1 MKYPRFFAFLIG
13 ISILFPVTFATSG
26 AGQTNKKPVKPTPQ
40 DSQPAKVAVT
50 QLDLL
55 GSPQEREILAEINLA
70 RTNPAQYLSYLEDFK
85 KSYRGKEIKYSD
97 GSTLVTNEGVSALEE
112 AISFVRGL
120 KPLPP
125 LELRKGLIL
134 GAKDHVNDLVKTGQS
149 GHRGSDGSML
159 EDRLNRYGNWSV
171 SVGEDIVYRSRKAR
185 EDVIALIID
194 DGVKSRGHRKNIFKS
209 DFHVIGL
216 ALSPAS
222 KTPPMCVITF
232 AGGFADKAASAP
244 EKPTAQKF

>member
-1 MKYPRFFAFLIG
+1 MKSAIIRVLLLLITTAF
-13 ISILFPVTFATSG
+13 
-26 AGQTNKKPVKPTPQ
+26 AGQAAKAQTKRTAHSTPNQ
-40 DSQPAKVAVT
+40 AKVSTPPAAK
-50 QLDLL
+50 LELL
-55 GSPQEREILAEINLA
+55 STPQEREILAEINLA
-70 RTNPAQYLSYLEDFK
+70 RTNPAHYLSYLEDFK
-85 KSYRGKEIKYSD
+85 KFYRGKEIKYSD

-112 AISFVRGL
+112 AINFVRL
-120 KPLPP
+120 QKPLPP
-125 LELRKGLIL
+125 LELRQGLIL

-216 ALSPAS
+216 ALGSSA

-232 AGGFADKAASAP
+232 AGGFADKGGAKP
-244 EKPTAQKF
+244 LVPTAQKF

>member
-1 MKYPRFFAFLIG
+1 MKYPRSFAFLIG
-13 ISILFPVTFATSG
+13 ISILFLVAFATSG
-26 AGQTNKKPVKPTPQ
+26 AGQTSKQPLKPPPQ
-40 DSQPAKVAVT
+40 ASKPAKAAVT

-55 GSPQEREILAEINLA
+55 GSPQERDNLA

-112 AISFVRGL
+112 AIDFVREL

-134 GAKDHVNDLVKTGQS
+134 GAKDHVNDLVKTGES

-159 EDRLNRYGNWSV
+159 EDRLNRYGSWSV

-232 AGGFADKAASAP
+232 AGGFADKGSS
-244 EKPTAQKF
+244 

>member
-1 MKYPRFFAFLIG
+1 MKSAIIRLLLLLLAIAFVG
-13 ISILFPVTFATSG
+13 QAANAQTQRTANSTQQQPKPGTPVA
-26 AGQTNKKPVKPTPQ
+26 
-40 DSQPAKVAVT
+40 AK
-50 QLDLL
+50 LELL

-70 RTNPAQYLSYLEDFK
+70 RTNPAQYLHYLEDFK
-85 KSYRGKEIKYSD
+85 VSYRGKEIKYSD

-112 AISFVRGL
+112 AIDFVRSL

-149 GHRGSDGSML
+149 GHRSSDGSIL
-159 EDRLNRYGNWSV
+159 EDRLNRYGSWSV

-216 ALSPAS
+216 ALSPTS
-222 KTPPMCVITF
+222 KTSPICVITF
-232 AGGFADKAASAP
+232 AGGFADKGNNNP
-244 EKPTAQKF
+244 LVPTAQKF

>member
-1 MKYPRFFAFLIG
+1 MKYPRCFAILIA
-13 ISILFPVTFATSG
+13 ISTLFPLASAAG
-26 AGQTNKKPVKPTPQ
+26 SAGQTNKKPVKPPPH
-40 DSQPAKVAVT
+40 SKPAKAALT
-50 QLDLL
+50 QPELL
-55 GSPQEREILAEINLA
+55 SSPQEREILAEINLA
-70 RTNPAQYLSYLEDFK
+70 RTNPALYLNYLEDFK
-85 KSYRGKEIKYSD
+85 KFYRGKEIKYSD
-97 GSTLVTNEGVSALEE
+97 GSTLVTNEGISALEE
-112 AISFVRGL
+112 AIAFVRPL

-125 LELRKGLIL
+125 LELRQGLIL

-159 EDRLNRYGNWSV
+159 ENRLNRYGNWSV

-216 ALSPAS
+216 ALGSSS

-232 AGGFADKAASAP
+232 AGGFADKGSNNP
-244 EKPTAQKF
+244 LVPTAQKF

>member
-1 MKYPRFFAFLIG
+1 MKSAIIRVLLLLLATAF
-13 ISILFPVTFATSG
+13 V
-26 AGQTNKKPVKPTPQ
+26 GQAANAQTKLTAHSTPQ
-40 DSQPAKVAVT
+40 QTKVITPAAAK
-50 QLDLL
+50 LDLL
-55 GSPQEREILAEINLA
+55 STPQEREILAEINLA
-70 RTNPAQYLSYLEDFK
+70 RTNPAQYLRYLEDFK
-85 KSYRGKEIKYSD
+85 PFYRGKEIKYSD
-97 GSTLVTNEGVSALEE
+97 GSTLITNEGISALEE
-112 AISFVRGL
+112 AINFVRAL

-134 GAKDHVNDLVKTGQS
+134 GAKDHVNDLFKTGQS
-149 GHRGSDGSML
+149 GHRGSDGSIL
-159 EDRLNRYGNWSV
+159 EDRLNRYGSWSV

-216 ALSPAS
+216 ALSPTS

-232 AGGFADKAASAP
+232 AGGFADKGNNNP
-244 EKPTAQKF
+244 LVPTAQKF